1 MRIIAG
7 RLGGRQFAS
16 PKGHRTHPMSDKMR
30 GALFNALG
38 DISGLTVLDAFA
50 GSGAISFEA
59 VSRGAAHAMAV
70 ERDRQAQQAIAES
83 IEKLGISG
91 QIKLIKASAGSW
103 LGTSDD
109 LFDIV
114 VVDPPWE
121 DPQINLLL
129 RLADRTKPGGLFV
142 SSIRNASDLSLRGN
156 FHELSRKNLGDG
168 SLTIFRRL
176 S

>member
-1 MRIIAG
+1 MRIISG
-7 RLGGRQFAS
+7 SLGGQQFAS
-16 PKGHRTHPMSDKMR
+16 TKGHRTHPMSDKMR

-59 VSRGAAHAMAV
+59 VSRGAAHSMAI

-83 IEKLGISG
+83 IEKLKLNSR
-91 QIKLIKASAGSW
+91 IKLVKASANSW

-114 VVDPPWE
+114 LVDPPWE
-121 DPQINLLL
+121 DPQI
-129 RLADRTKPGGLFV
+129 AY
-142 SSIRNASDLSLRGN
+142 
-156 FHELSRKNLGDG
+156 
-168 SLTIFRRL
+168 
-176 S
+176 